1 MVVLFRISVCCLLAI
16 AMGTSLN
23 HEAEKN
29 MQHSS
34 RFLTKLQ
41 VDGNYEGACTKLCKP
56 TGGFLSIVGAMSG
69 QCDCVLWRETESG
82 EAFCKADYGNTCCG
96 VLDNAGGVVLYV
108 IIILYSF
115 LGLAIICDNYFCESL
130 TLISAALGL
139 SDDVAGATFMAAGSS
154 APELFTSLVT
164 VLITGGSEGLG
175 TITGSAIFN
184 MMVIV
189 GVTAIASCSDDEAKL
204 RVWWY
209 PLMRDCLM
217 YVISIVLM
225 FIFMLDSKIK
235 WSQAGPHTW

>member
-1 MVVLFRISVCCLLAI
+1 M
-16 AMGTSLN
+16 
-23 HEAEKN
+23 
-29 MQHSS
+29 
-34 RFLTKLQ
+34 
-41 VDGNYEGACTKLCKP
+41 
-56 TGGFLSIVGAMSG
+56 
-69 QCDCVLWRETESG
+69 
-82 EAFCKADYGNTCCG
+82 
-96 VLDNAGGVVLYV
+96 LYV

-189 GVTAIASCSDDEAKL
+189 GVTALASCSDDEAKL

-225 FIFMLDSKIK
+225 FIFMLD
-235 WSQAGPHTW
+235 A